1 MKKAFFCIFL
11 TIFTAFFGCKDDKS
25 TDFVVESSDSIDLAA
40 PIDTMG
46 EIVMRIQQQSK
57 LYTTECHVRKVVLF
71 SDDAVI
77 GGRLLDISVP
87 GHRKTAVPIDVTLK
101 AYVDFSTFSAEN
113 VMMRDSLCVVTLPD
127 PKVVIT
133 SSRIDHEGTRQYI
146 STMRSRFSDAEL
158 TALAAQGQ
166 DTIAS
171 HIAQYGLEE
180 HARTSCARML
190 VPMLKRMGYDEGN
203 VVIRFRK
210 KFNDA
215 ELRPI
220 TSTQK

>member
-1 MKKAFFCIFL
+1 MKKAFFCVFL
-11 TIFTAFFGCKDDKS
+11 TCITAFFGCKDDNC
-25 TDFVVESSDSIDLAA
+25 TDVVVQPNDSIDIFA
-40 PIDTMG
+40 PVDTMG
-46 EIVMRIQQQSK
+46 EIVMRIQKQSK

-87 GHRKTAVPIDVTLK
+87 GQRKAAIPIDVTLK
-101 AYVDFSTFSAEN
+101 AYVDFSDFSADN
-113 VMMRDSLCVVTLPD
+113 VMRNDSLCVITLPD
-127 PKVVIT
+127 PKIVIT
-133 SSRIDHEGTRQYI
+133 SSRIDHEGTRQYV

-158 TALAAQGQ
+158 SALAAQGQ

-203 VVIRFRK
+203 IVIRFRK

-220 TSTQK
+220 SSSQK